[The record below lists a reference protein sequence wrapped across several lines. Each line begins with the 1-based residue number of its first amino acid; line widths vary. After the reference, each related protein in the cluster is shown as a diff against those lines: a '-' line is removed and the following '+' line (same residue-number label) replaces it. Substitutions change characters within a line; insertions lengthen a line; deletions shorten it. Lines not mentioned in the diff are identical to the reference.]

1 MRRYVVDGAARSTE
15 ETRERERLADPQRAN
30 MIRKAAEVHRRVR
43 KYARAELLKPGMPL
57 IEICEKL
64 ENATRVYLEANKSPT
79 AGTRAGVG
87 VCVCRCLC
95 VSVCVC
101 RCMGA
106 AALAE
111 DLPEQCVCC
120 LHTYVCARMRLRA
133 RGRWES
139 AEWAGWCTCV
149 SAQGKAAL

>member
-87 VCVCRCLC
+87 VCM
-95 VSVCVC
+95 CVC
-101 RCMGA
+101 RC
-106 AALAE
+106 
-111 DLPEQCVCC
+111 VCAGEWGQQRLLMIYQNNLYAVC
-120 LHTYVCARMRLRA
+120 TCMCARIRAYVREGVGRARSGLVCARVSRRRL
-133 RGRWES
+133 
-139 AEWAGWCTCV
+139 
-149 SAQGKAAL
+149 KAAL